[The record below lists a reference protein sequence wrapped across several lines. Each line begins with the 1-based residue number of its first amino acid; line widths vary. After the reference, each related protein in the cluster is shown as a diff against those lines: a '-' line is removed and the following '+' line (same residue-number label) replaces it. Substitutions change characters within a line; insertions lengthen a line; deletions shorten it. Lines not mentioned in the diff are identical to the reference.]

1 MLRDMIKKNN
11 ANARREPL
19 WHRALAMFLAIQ
31 MACPPVMARGPGRAG
46 VDALME
52 EPDQLAPARANLPEI
67 GRAHV

>member
-31 MACPPVMARGPGRAG
+31 MACPPVMAQRS
-46 VDALME
+46 
-52 EPDQLAPARANLPEI
+52 LASLATVSECSTLR
-67 GRAHV
+67 